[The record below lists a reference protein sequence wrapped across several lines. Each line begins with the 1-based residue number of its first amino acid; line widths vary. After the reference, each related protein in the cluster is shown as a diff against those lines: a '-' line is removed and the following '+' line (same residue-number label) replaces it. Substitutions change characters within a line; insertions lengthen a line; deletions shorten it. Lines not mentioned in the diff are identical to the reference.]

1 MEPLSESS
9 GYSVPVR
16 ALCEGLGVE
25 CIWDNEAQTAAM
37 TYRGVTIVLTP
48 GSTTAL
54 VNGQPVEMEEAPA
67 VQDGKLAAE
76 HQIFTDAWQLA
87 MSVAYDSWPPADG
100 TQIVAWLVI
109 P

>member
-1 MEPLSESS
+1 M
-9 GYSVPVR
+9 
-16 ALCEGLGVE
+16 E